1 MRSINLLKAK
11 SHPRCIVKGLSGRKT
26 ARNICAAAA
35 GAAGWSSELSVRFL
49 CSCSTWK
56 SFNKAS
62 LSAREAISVCW
73 SWSERRL
80 VYEGESSNLVL
91 AFSHKLQTA
100 WGESRRVNR
109 CPLSHVAH
117 SFNMLNQ
124 QCARACYRFWKS
136 VLFRWGSLLRHA
148 DFVGSGRLLRAFQS
162 MQVQRVKMATDKI
175 LNRCRHPPQEGIL
188 GVGLN
193 NLHQI
198 NK

>member
-62 LSAREAISVCW
+62 LSAREAISVCR

-91 AFSHKLQTA
+91 AFSHKLQTT
-100 WGESRRVNR
+100 WGESRHVNR

-117 SFNMLNQ
+117 SFNMLNSV
-124 QCARACYRFWKS
+124 CASVIASGNLFYLDEGVSYATQTLWDLEERFNLCKCSVWKW
-136 VLFRWGSLLRHA
+136 LRIKFLTDAGTLHRKGFWGW
-148 DFVGSGRLLRAFQS
+148 G
-162 MQVQRVKMATDKI
+162 
-175 LNRCRHPPQEGIL
+175 
-188 GVGLN
+188 
-193 NLHQI
+193 
-198 NK
+198 

>member
-62 LSAREAISVCW
+62 LSAREAKSVCW

-91 AFSHKLQTA
+91 VFSHKLQTA

-124 QCARACYRFWKS
+124 QCACARAR
-136 VLFRWGSLLRHA
+136 VIA
-148 DFVGSGRLLRAFQS
+148 SGNPFYLDEGVS
-162 MQVQRVKMATDKI
+162 YATQTLWD
-175 LNRCRHPPQEGIL
+175 LEAY
-188 GVGLN
+188 
-193 NLHQI
+193 
-198 NK
+198 